1 MSGIGS
7 STCAL
12 SLNRNSGLLLASGYN
27 KFRQTVSLTLTGHS
41 PSTAANLV
49 LLMFRPSATLCAS
62 AASFVASGANA
73 VSTIE
78 TNTTPILGF
87 MAPTAGPIVGNGVI
101 RTLVMR
107 LYDGSTTE
115 KIGEGWF
122 NLRGTGDEATF
133 GDPPAPPVEPGANFV
148 SGNMAMQDGYWY
160 GRNDDDGL
168 WYPLGFSGTSGAVQL
183 DLGGTGIVITP

>member
-12 SLNRNSGLLLASGYN
+12 TLNRNSGLLIASGYN
-27 KFRQTVSLTLTGHS
+27 KFRHTVNLTLSGHS
-41 PSTAANLV
+41 PSVADNLV
-49 LLMFRPSATLCAS
+49 LLMFRPSAILCAS
-62 AASFVASGANA
+62 ASAFFASDANA
-73 VSTIE
+73 VSSIE
-78 TNTTPILGF
+78 TNTTPIVGI
-87 MAPTAGPIVGNGVI
+87 MAPTAGPTVGNGVI
-101 RTLVMR
+101 RTLIMR

-122 NLRGTGDEATF
+122 NLRGTGEEATL
-133 GDPPAPPVEPGANFV
+133 GTPAAPPVLPGANFIA
-148 SGNMAMQDGYWY
+148 GNMAMQDGYWY

-168 WYPLGFSGTSGAVQL
+168 WYPIGFSGTSGAVQI